1 MISTRPRVSIR
12 LVMLA
17 GLSMLV
23 MLFGPSFGTGHWLS
37 RGFRPFPLSHARL
50 GVVIVRAS
58 RRRVDVFLPRLRER
72 ARVTLLPIFDFF
84 CGPSHFLLRRRLLIF
99 DLIRL
104 LGLIIRLLVLL
115 LLVKLLLLVIAR
127 VLLSMLL
134 LLLRVAAGATVVTST
149 SSWRR
154 PSDVSEGCQQ
164 QAENSLVEFHP
175 RDFVTPVRVLVLSSS
190 PCPPPP
196 LLRSATGHRI
206 VEWLEFVY
214 YIGCWLCSFSRAF
227 VFRRLSTCSKWINI
241 PRVLDAAACSLKR
254 SAAARPARP
263 RRAMR
268 RYERSFFCRARVW
281 VCRFRM

>member
-1 MISTRPRVSIR
+1 
-12 LVMLA
+12 MLA

-23 MLFGPSFGTGHWLS
+23 MLFGLRFGTGHWLS

-115 LLVKLLLLVIAR
+115 LVKLLLLVIAR
-127 VLLSMLL
+127 VLLSVLL
-134 LLLRVAAGATVVTST
+134 LLLRMAVAAGAAVVTST

-175 RDFVTPVRVLVLSSS
+175 RDFVNQS
-190 PCPPPP
+190 
-196 LLRSATGHRI
+196 G
-206 VEWLEFVY
+206 
-214 YIGCWLCSFSRAF
+214 
-227 VFRRLSTCSKWINI
+227 
-241 PRVLDAAACSLKR
+241 
-254 SAAARPARP
+254 
-263 RRAMR
+263 
-268 RYERSFFCRARVW
+268 
-281 VCRFRM
+281 